1 MAARSPALAAV
12 GVSMVSVPT
21 GASLAKGLFPL
32 VGAQGATALRVSV
45 AAVILLLLLRPWRNL
60 PACRAWMQISCH
72 PGGPEGLP
80 E

>member
-1 MAARSPALAAV
+1 MAARSPALVAV
-12 GVSMVSVPT
+12 GVSMVSVQT
-21 GASLAKGLFPL
+21 GPSLAKGLFPP

-60 PACRAWMQISCH
+60 PTRRAWTQISCH